1 MKTATIAT
9 ERNGKPEN
17 NTMNINASIYDE
29 IQQEMKRA
37 KVSQA
42 LFAKVAATKS
52 QGWLCELLRWKE
64 DPSPENRTLWENL
77 SMIRRFLS
85 LPQPE
90 RDAIYEQESNAVHHH
105 GDRPPHIIHVPA
117 EQIQQPPAQAQ
128 PQPAPPP
135 AQAQAQQPQAGPRL
149 PPRQPTVAAPAEA
162 EEDSRQK
169 ARPRTKISVEALGI
183 LQSFIQD
190 VGLYPDEEAIQTL
203 SAQLDLPKYTIIK
216 FFQNQRYYLKHHG
229 KLKDNS
235 GLEVDVAE
243 YKEEELLKDL
253 EESVQDKNANTLFS
267 VKLEDELAV
276 EGNTDLNADVKDWE
290 VSSSISTAGIDYL
303 HGASTLYALSKPC
316 PLFGQWIFRNLH
328 KQESRKRMIQTA
340 LNVLLSFTN
349 CLAAPGEASRIVWY

>member
-1 MKTATIAT
+1 MDKATSA
-9 ERNGKPEN
+9 GAKP
-17 NTMNINASIYDE
+17 AADPLL
-29 IQQEMKRA
+29 
-37 KVSQA
+37 V
-42 LFAKVAATKS
+42 LF
-52 QGWLCELLRWKE
+52 L
-64 DPSPENRTLWENL
+64 
-77 SMIRRFLS
+77 
-85 LPQPE
+85 
-90 RDAIYEQESNAVHHH
+90 
-105 GDRPPHIIHVPA
+105 
-117 EQIQQPPAQAQ
+117 QQPPAQAQ

-276 EGNTDLNADVKDWE
+276 EGNTDINADVKD
-290 VSSSISTAGIDYL
+290 
-303 HGASTLYALSKPC
+303 
-316 PLFGQWIFRNLH
+316 
-328 KQESRKRMIQTA
+328 
-340 LNVLLSFTN
+340 
-349 CLAAPGEASRIVWY
+349 

>member
-1 MKTATIAT
+1 
-9 ERNGKPEN
+9 
-17 NTMNINASIYDE
+17 
-29 IQQEMKRA
+29 
-37 KVSQA
+37 
-42 LFAKVAATKS
+42 
-52 QGWLCELLRWKE
+52 
-64 DPSPENRTLWENL
+64 
-77 SMIRRFLS
+77 MIRRFLS

-117 EQIQQPPAQAQ
+117 EQIQQQPAQAQ
-128 PQPAPPP
+128 QQPAPPP
-135 AQAQAQQPQAGPRL
+135 PQAQAQQPPAGPRL

-162 EEDSRQK
+162 EDESRQK

-253 EESVQDKNANTLFS
+253 EESAQDKNANTLFS
-267 VKLEDELAV
+267 VKLEDELSV
-276 EGNTDLNADVKDWE
+276 EGNTDLNADVKD
-290 VSSSISTAGIDYL
+290 
-303 HGASTLYALSKPC
+303 
-316 PLFGQWIFRNLH
+316 
-328 KQESRKRMIQTA
+328 
-340 LNVLLSFTN
+340 
-349 CLAAPGEASRIVWY
+349 

>member
-1 MKTATIAT
+1 MCAVGEATGVDKAT
-9 ERNGKPEN
+9 SAGAKP
-17 NTMNINASIYDE
+17 AADLLL
-29 IQQEMKRA
+29 
-37 KVSQA
+37 V
-42 LFAKVAATKS
+42 LF
-52 QGWLCELLRWKE
+52 L
-64 DPSPENRTLWENL
+64 
-77 SMIRRFLS
+77 
-85 LPQPE
+85 
-90 RDAIYEQESNAVHHH
+90 
-105 GDRPPHIIHVPA
+105 
-117 EQIQQPPAQAQ
+117 QQPPAQAQ

-276 EGNTDLNADVKDWE
+276 EGNTDINADVKD
-290 VSSSISTAGIDYL
+290 
-303 HGASTLYALSKPC
+303 
-316 PLFGQWIFRNLH
+316 
-328 KQESRKRMIQTA
+328 
-340 LNVLLSFTN
+340 
-349 CLAAPGEASRIVWY
+349 

>member
-1 MKTATIAT
+1 M
-9 ERNGKPEN
+9 
-17 NTMNINASIYDE
+17 
-29 IQQEMKRA
+29 
-37 KVSQA
+37 
-42 LFAKVAATKS
+42 
-52 QGWLCELLRWKE
+52 CELLRWKE

-117 EQIQQPPAQAQ
+117 EQIQQP
-128 PQPAPPP
+128 APPP
-135 AQAQAQQPQAGPRL
+135 PQAQAQQQPAGPRL
-149 PPRQPTVAAPAEA
+149 PPRQPTVASPAEA
-162 EEDSRQK
+162 EDENRQK
-169 ARPRTKISVEALGI
+169 TRPRTKISVEALGI

-243 YKEEELLKDL
+243 YKEEELLKDS
-253 EESVQDKNANTLFS
+253 EESVPDKNANTLFS
-267 VKLEDELAV
+267 VKLEEELSV
-276 EGNTDLNADVKDWE
+276 EGSTDISADLKD
-290 VSSSISTAGIDYL
+290 
-303 HGASTLYALSKPC
+303 
-316 PLFGQWIFRNLH
+316 
-328 KQESRKRMIQTA
+328 
-340 LNVLLSFTN
+340 
-349 CLAAPGEASRIVWY
+349 

>member
-1 MKTATIAT
+1 
-9 ERNGKPEN
+9 
-17 NTMNINASIYDE
+17 
-29 IQQEMKRA
+29 
-37 KVSQA
+37 
-42 LFAKVAATKS
+42 
-52 QGWLCELLRWKE
+52 
-64 DPSPENRTLWENL
+64 
-77 SMIRRFLS
+77 MIRRFLS

-117 EQIQQPPAQAQ
+117 DQIQQPPPPPQ
-128 PQPAPPP
+128 PQPVPPP
-135 AQAQAQQPQAGPRL
+135 PQPQAQQPAVPRL
-149 PPRQPTVAAPAEA
+149 PPRQPTVASPAEA
-162 EEDSRQK
+162 EDENRQK
-169 ARPRTKISVEALGI
+169 SRPRTKISVEALGI

-253 EESVQDKNANTLFS
+253 EESVQEKSVSTLFS

-276 EGNTDLNADVKDWE
+276 EGNTDINADLKD
-290 VSSSISTAGIDYL
+290 
-303 HGASTLYALSKPC
+303 
-316 PLFGQWIFRNLH
+316 
-328 KQESRKRMIQTA
+328 
-340 LNVLLSFTN
+340 
-349 CLAAPGEASRIVWY
+349 